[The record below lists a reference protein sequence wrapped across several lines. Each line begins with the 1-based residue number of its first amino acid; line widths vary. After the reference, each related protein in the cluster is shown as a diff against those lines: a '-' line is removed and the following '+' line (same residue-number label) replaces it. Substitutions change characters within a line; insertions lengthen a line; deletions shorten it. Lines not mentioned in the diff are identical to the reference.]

1 VSAKQNRIN
10 QNLLN
15 GENLVKKKILRKM
28 SNLITQQKQP
38 QPLQLKE
45 ISIIPITVPVGGQN
59 TTGPG
64 QTQIAS
70 APSSITI
77 TGNTQAADDSRKKRC
92 TDRYDSSESS
102 DR

>member
-1 VSAKQNRIN
+1 
-10 QNLLN
+10 
-15 GENLVKKKILRKM
+15 M
-28 SNLITQQKQP
+28 SNLTQQKQP

-59 TTGPG
+59 TTG

-70 APSSITI
+70 SPSSITI